1 MLSVNHVEDW
11 EIVAPSFDRFPTVPF
26 TFDEVYWEAY
36 WKVVQQPVY
45 LVMGIIEKL
54 NDERREIEKEQAAD
68 EKRNIEKEKAERLV
82 AEKKQEELRLRKRKK
97 IIESPTQSP
106 LSEPPESPISQDKDK
121 QRRKSTKSPTQSP
134 PPKRRIIESPS
145 PPISLRPRPVRFLS
159 LYVMLFRESLIFHFT
174 FHLFILGINNTWHT

>member
-1 MLSVNHVEDW
+1 MEDW

-36 WKVVQQPVY
+36 WKVVHQPVD

-54 NDERREIEKEQAAD
+54 NDKRREIEKEQAAD

-106 LSEPPESPISQDKDK
+106 LSEPPESPFPQDEDNQKK
-121 QRRKSTKSPTQSP
+121 KSTKSPTQSP
-134 PPKRRIIESPS
+134 PPKRRMIESPS
-145 PPISLRPRPVRFLS
+145 PPQSLVARPVRFLS

>member
-1 MLSVNHVEDW
+1 MLSVNNVEDW

-36 WKVVQQPVY
+36 WKVVHQPVD

-68 EKRNIEKEKAERLV
+68 QKRNIEKEKAERVV

-106 LSEPPESPISQDKDK
+106 LSEPPESPFPKTKTIK
-121 QRRKSTKSPTQSP
+121 RRKAPNHP
-134 PPKRRIIESPS
+134 PSHHH
-145 PPISLRPRPVRFLS
+145 PR
-159 LYVMLFRESLIFHFT
+159 E
-174 FHLFILGINNTWHT
+174 G